1 MFGKTEKTYENF
13 KDVMFLDAFFR
24 PDEKMTCKFGKNTMP
39 TLGNQSWASRHP
51 LAVLLS
57 RDLHVCP
64 VNTTSSRVSYNLDA
78 ICIPNR

>member
-1 MFGKTEKTYENF
+1 MFGKDEKIS
-13 KDVMFLDAFFR
+13 KILCFLNMSFQ
-24 PDEKMTCKFGKNTMP
+24 PDEERKFEFEKDPMGI
-39 TLGNQSWASRHP
+39 LGNQSWASQHP